1 MGDALRGP
9 TFLTDQKGGVKSH
22 QRGNPLESPQI
33 WSAFFCGFLHQEA
46 AYPRPSKNL
55 LFFAARCLCG
65 ALFVRSLGDRQ
76 RGGAKP
82 PRPGQ
87 GKGCTKARPPGAER
101 TGRRR
106 GCTTKGA
113 HHRKEQP
120 SLVGLQRAVP
130 FVGSFP
136 HFCPHRN
143 GAPGGR
149 PPHGEGLFLG
159 EQKNVPVP
167 GGTGTFLLFQRG
179 ISPPAG
185 RYPWRSSAPR
195 WWGSPGP

>member
-82 PRPGQ
+82 PRSGQ

-101 TGRRR
+101 TGRP
-106 GCTTKGA
+106 GQK
-113 HHRKEQP
+113 P
-120 SLVGLQRAVP
+120 SLGRSIERCKNRDAGIPKGPGPFGASFSILSVRAE
-130 FVGSFP
+130 SM
-136 HFCPHRN
+136 
-143 GAPGGR
+143 APGGR
-149 PPHGEGLFLG
+149 RRYAAE
-159 EQKNVPVP
+159 KIRRRRVSA
-167 GGTGTFLLFQRG
+167 TQRKV
-179 ISPPAG
+179 
-185 RYPWRSSAPR
+185 
-195 WWGSPGP
+195 